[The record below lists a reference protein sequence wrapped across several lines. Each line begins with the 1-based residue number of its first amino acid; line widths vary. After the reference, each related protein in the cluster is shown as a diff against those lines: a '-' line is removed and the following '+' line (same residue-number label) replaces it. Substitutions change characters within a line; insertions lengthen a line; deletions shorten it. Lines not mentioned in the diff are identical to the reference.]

1 MSQLLKLR
9 LDQHQGN
16 QTAQNQAERIPPHD
30 FGPTVPETTRLLTET
45 LRTTV
50 AEKHAIYERLLERER
65 ECASLRAELAELK
78 KRTRRG
84 KKT

>member
-1 MSQLLKLR
+1 MSCIHSRFPGCLICEGRDMTQLIR
-9 LDQHQGN
+9 GRSPME
-16 QTAQNQAERIPPHD
+16 A
-30 FGPTVPETTRLLTET
+30 TVPETTKLLTET

-78 KRTRRG
+78 RTRRG
-84 KKT
+84 KKK